1 VRALDPEHVYIRLSW
16 LNRPEDLGSGRKD
29 YHGKN
34 ELVPTNQMDIIDAMA
49 VNGGL
54 KVKHWDETAD
64 DDETSMPEEDEYFWR
79 QTFDFANTKT
89 FSVWQESARVE
100 SERHLANKKLTG
112 LAEDMCRRSAAKP
125 RRIDSAMLECRL
137 PQMVARPMHSRASIA
152 ASE

>member
-1 VRALDPEHVYIRLSW
+1 M
-16 LNRPEDLGSGRKD
+16 GTGRKD

-64 DDETSMPEEDEYFWR
+64 EDETSMPAEDEYFWR

-89 FSVWQESARVE
+89 FSVWKERACVVE
-100 SERHLANKKLTG
+100 RSFTDEKLTG
-112 LAEDMCRRSAAKP
+112 TSEDMCRRCAAKP
-125 RRIDSAMLECRL
+125 
-137 PQMVARPMHSRASIA
+137 
-152 ASE
+152 

>member
-1 VRALDPEHVYIRLSW
+1 MRALDPEHVYIRLSW

-89 FSVWQESARVE
+89 FSVCQERALVVSRDII
-100 SERHLANKKLTG
+100 LT
-112 LAEDMCRRSAAKP
+112 
-125 RRIDSAMLECRL
+125 RIYRTYGRF
-137 PQMVARPMHSRASIA
+137 V
-152 ASE
+152 